1 MRNISRDKVKRLTV
15 EDGMTPVQA
24 HFVLEHFFSL
34 SSICILDVQSCGV
47 SHETRIMIDTYAR
60 VGNPAVGLHQGGRSE
75 ILVLVPPIRG
85 TAGRATGA
93 ENTLVETVEFLA
105 IFW

>member
-1 MRNISRDKVKRLTV
+1 MLLIRGELKLNLGNSCGGVQALGTRTRTV

-34 SSICILDVQSCGV
+34 SSICI
-47 SHETRIMIDTYAR
+47 AR